1 MARPEWGDVVMPFSF
16 FFFIFFRRFWKGS
29 FRTKYK
35 NVDLM
40 VKDKWHK
47 AARCEPV
54 KEITIENNQF
64 IRRR

>member
-1 MARPEWGDVVMPFSF
+1 
-16 FFFIFFRRFWKGS
+16 
-29 FRTKYK
+29 
-35 NVDLM
+35 M

-54 KEITIENNQF
+54 REITIENNQF